1 MINKAI
7 YYILSNDDP
16 VTALVVDRIFAVTAP
31 EDTVVPLI
39 VFSRESVDPI
49 YTKSGHEGDR
59 SSVIILIFSKIYD
72 ESIEILKAVR
82 KALEFVKGEFNGV
95 SIYGAR
101 VTGIDEGYDLEAD
114 TYYQT
119 LLIQFLNK

>member
-16 VTALVVDRIFAVTAP
+16 VTALVEDRIFAVTAP
-31 EDTVVPLI
+31 ENTVVPLV
-39 VFSRESVDPI
+39 VFARDSVDPI
-49 YTKSGHEGDR
+49 YTKSGHEADR
-59 SSVIILIFSKIYD
+59 SSVTILIFSKIYD
-72 ESIEILKAVR
+72 ESIQILKAVR
-82 KALEFVKGEFNGV
+82 NALELVKGEFNGI
-95 SIYGAR
+95 SIASSR

-119 LLIQFLNK
+119 LQMQFLNK

>member
-16 VTALVVDRIFAVTAP
+16 VTALVADRIFAVTAP
-31 EDTVVPLI
+31 ENTVVPLI
-39 VFSRESVDPI
+39 VFSRDSVDPI
-49 YTKSGHEGDR
+49 YTKSGHEADR
-59 SSVIILIFSKIYD
+59 SLVIILIFSKIYD
-72 ESIEILKAVR
+72 ESIAILKAVR
-82 KALEFVKGEFNGV
+82 KALELVKGEFNGV
-95 SIYGAR
+95 SISTSR

-119 LLIQFLNK
+119 LLIQFINK